1 MFKDKE
7 LIIFDMDGTL
17 IDSVP
22 SLSYAINYMLKE
34 LGRKTFDENIIRDW
48 VGNGADI
55 LVKRALVGK
64 KEYEDENIDEEYFKK
79 AKEIFLEFYGKNLNA
94 KTTLYPDVI
103 DTLEYLKSKGYKLAL
118 ATNKPIEFVGSMLEH
133 FGLLDYFET
142 YLGGGS
148 LKYKKPHPQ
157 ILLKICNDLNI
168 PPLKSV
174 MVGDSKSDIL
184 AAKSANMDVIAL
196 TYGYNQGLNLEELE
210 PTILLDNFRDLKE
223 YF

>member
-22 SLSYAINYMLKE
+22 SLAFAINYMLQK
-34 LGRKTFDENIIRDW
+34 LGKATFSEEIIRKW

-55 LVKRALVGK
+55 LVKRALSSK
-64 KEYEDENIDEEYFKK
+64 IDYESESIDELYFQN
-79 AKEIFLEFYGKNLNA
+79 AKEIFLEFYGKNLNS
-94 KTTLYPDVI
+94 KTKLYPDVAN
-103 DTLEYLKSKGYKLAL
+103 TLNELKKRGYKMAV
-118 ATNKPIEFVGSMLEH
+118 ATNKPIEFVGDMLE
-133 FGLLDYFET
+133 YFELNSFFDV

-148 LKYKKPHPQ
+148 VAYKKPHPL
-157 ILLKICNDLNI
+157 ILHTICDKLNI
-168 PPLKSV
+168 TESKSV

-184 AAKSANMDVIAL
+184 AAKSANMDSIAL
-196 TYGYNQGLNLEELE
+196 TYGYNQGINLKELE
-210 PTILLDNFRDLKE
+210 PTIICSSFSEILE